1 MAIKKIIPY
10 LKKYKKKIYLGFAFV
25 SVSNFLAVLI
35 PKFVGKSVDLIA
47 SKSFSMDEV
56 LVLVFWI
63 LLLTFASGFL
73 MYLTRKQIIVVSRY
87 VEYDLRKEFVAK
99 ISRQP
104 FSFFTE
110 KPTGELMSLATN
122 DISAAREFIGP
133 AIMYSANTIT
143 TFFLVLVFM
152 LLLDVQLTLL
162 SLLPLP
168 LITLTTYYIGA
179 RIHSIFKDV
188 QSQFAKL
195 TTQAQEVF
203 SGIRVVRSYV
213 REIYELKRFEKLSET
228 YKKKNLKLELFYSL
242 MIPLLLVLIGIS
254 QLIVIGV
261 GGYRVIEGT
270 MTLGNVSQFFIYI
283 NILIWPVAAIGWVTN
298 LVQRASASIARLW
311 EIFEIKEEQTI
322 IQKTADVKIK
332 GTLEMIDV
340 TFQYKNNLPVV
351 IQGLN
356 IAIPA
361 GSSLGIL
368 GPVGSGKSTLVKLL
382 TGTYKPSSGK
392 ILIDGNDLNLL
403 PKSSLFDAFA
413 VVTQEP
419 FIFSSTIRENI
430 SLGNPSATD
439 EEVLYFARLAGLDK
453 DIESFPE
460 GINTIVGER
469 GVTLSGGQKQRVAI
483 ARALIHKPKIL
494 ILDDP
499 FSSVDAETEAII
511 LQNIFTEIVNTTIII
526 ISNRI
531 SSIERCESI
540 VLLEDGKITE
550 KGTHSELLKLEGKY
564 YTIYQLQ
571 KLVEEFDTN

>member
-10 LKKYKKKIYLGFAFV
+10 LKKYKKKIFLGFAFV
-25 SVSNFLAVLI
+25 SASNLLAVLI

-56 LVLVFWI
+56 LLLIFGI
-63 LLLTFASGFL
+63 LFLTLASGFL

-99 ISRQP
+99 ISRRP

-133 AIMYSANTIT
+133 AIMYSANTVT
-143 TFFLVLVFM
+143 TFVLVLIFM
-152 LLLDVQLTLL
+152 LSLDVQLTLL

-188 QSQFAKL
+188 QSQFAEL
-195 TTQAQEVF
+195 TTQAQETF
-203 SGIRVVRSYV
+203 SGIRLVKSYV
-213 REIYELKRFEKLSET
+213 REIYEAKRFEKLSEA
-228 YKKKNLKLELFYSL
+228 YKKKNLKLEFFYSL

-261 GGYRVIEGT
+261 GGYRVIKGT

-298 LVQRASASIARLW
+298 VIQRASASIARLW
-311 EIFEIKEEQTI
+311 EIFEIEEEQI
-322 IQKTADVKIK
+322 IIKKTADIKIK
-332 GTLEMIDV
+332 GKIDV
-340 TFQYKNNLPVV
+340 IDVYFQYGSNLPFV

-356 IAIPA
+356 ISIPA

-368 GPVGSGKSTLVKLL
+368 GPVGSGKSTFVKLL
-382 TGTYKPSSGK
+382 TGTYKPSRGK
-392 ILIDGNDLNLL
+392 ILIDGNDLNLF
-403 PKSSLFDAFA
+403 PKSSLFNSFA

-430 SLGNPSATD
+430 NLGNPDATD
-439 EEVLYFARLAGLDK
+439 EEILHFVHLAGLNK
-453 DIESFPE
+453 DVESFPE

-511 LQNIFTEIVNTTIII
+511 LQNIFTELKTTTIII
-526 ISNRI
+526 VSNRI
-531 SSIERCESI
+531 SSIEGCDSI
-540 VLLEDGKITE
+540 ILLEDGTITE

-571 KLVEEFDTN
+571 KLTEELDTN

>member
-47 SKSFSMDEV
+47 SKSFSMNEV

-203 SGIRVVRSYV
+203 SGIRLVRSYV

>member
-10 LKKYKKKIYLGFAFV
+10 LKQYKKKIFLGFAFV
-25 SVSNFLAVLI
+25 FASNLLAVLI

-47 SKSFSMDEV
+47 SKSFSMNEV
-56 LVLVFWI
+56 LLLIFWI
-63 LLLTFASGFL
+63 LFLTFASGFL

-99 ISRQP
+99 ISRQS

-110 KPTGELMSLATN
+110 KSTGELMSLATN
-122 DISAAREFIGP
+122 DIPAAREFIGP

-143 TFFLVLVFM
+143 SFVLVLIFM
-152 LLLDVQLTLL
+152 LSLDVQLTFL

-179 RIHSIFKDV
+179 RIHSVFKDV
-188 QSQFAKL
+188 QSQFAEL
-195 TTQAQEVF
+195 TTQAQEMF
-203 SGIRVVRSYV
+203 SGIRLVKSYV
-213 REIYELKRFEKLSET
+213 REIYEAKRFEKLSEA
-228 YKKKNLKLELFYSL
+228 YKKKNLKLEFFYSL

-261 GGYRVIEGT
+261 GGYRVIKGT

-298 LVQRASASIARLW
+298 LIQRASASIARLW
-311 EIFEIKEEQTI
+311 EIFEIEEEKTI
-322 IQKTADVKIK
+322 TQNITNVRIK
-332 GTLEMIDV
+332 GAIEFIDV
-340 TFQYKNNLPVV
+340 WFQYQNDLPFV

-356 IAIPA
+356 ISIPA

-368 GPVGSGKSTLVKLL
+368 GPVGSGKSTFVKLL

-392 ILIDGNDLNLL
+392 ILIDGNDLSLL
-403 PKSSLFDAFA
+403 PKSFLFNSFA

-419 FIFSSTIRENI
+419 FIFSTTIRENI
-430 SLGNPSATD
+430 SLGNPDATD
-439 EEVLYFARLAGLDK
+439 EEILHFVHLAGLDK

-460 GINTIVGER
+460 GINTMVGER

-511 LQNIFTEIVNTTIII
+511 LQNIFTEMENTTVIIV
-526 ISNRI
+526 SNRI
-531 SSIERCESI
+531 SSIEACDSI
-540 VLLEDGKITE
+540 ILLEDGKIIE
-550 KGTHSELLKLEGKY
+550 KGTHSELVKLEGKY

-571 KLVEEFDTN
+571 KLAEEFDTN